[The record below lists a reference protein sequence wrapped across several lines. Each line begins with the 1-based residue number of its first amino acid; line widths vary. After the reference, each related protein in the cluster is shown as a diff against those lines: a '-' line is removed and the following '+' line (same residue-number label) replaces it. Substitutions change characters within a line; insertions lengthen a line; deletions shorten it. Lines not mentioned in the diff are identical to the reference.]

1 MKLLSHSP
9 LYLRSCGIPMKFSL
23 TGKQETNQFLKR
35 GEKERPS
42 EKHATQS
49 HFCAQQDH
57 EADPPGKYAK
67 A

>member
-1 MKLLSHSP
+1 
-9 LYLRSCGIPMKFSL
+9 MKFSL

-35 GEKERPS
+35 GEKGRPS